1 MKKELKSMDAPI
13 LFHKPYMTGNE
24 IPYMLKVIQS
34 GKLNGD
40 GIFSQ
45 SCHEFLEKRFRA
57 SKVLLTTSCTA
68 ALEMAAILLDIQMG
82 DEIIL
87 PPFTFVSS
95 ANAFLLRGAKPVFVD
110 IRPDTL
116 NIDETRIESAVTAKT
131 KAIVPV
137 HYAGISAEMDAIRQ
151 IAQKHQLKVVEDAAQ
166 GVNAQYKNRFLGTI
180 GDIGAYSFHATKNV
194 TCGEGGAIVLNDEQY
209 CERAEILREKGTN
222 RKKFLRGEIDQYTWV
237 DMGSSFLIADLLA
250 AFLFAQ
256 LEQMEEITS
265 KRKKIYEAYA
275 DALRP
280 LEKKGIIRLPVI
292 PSECT
297 PNYHTFYILLET
309 GERRNWLIQK
319 LQEKKIFSTFHFIP
333 LHTSP
338 YGKKFGYRE
347 GDFPVSESLSKRLL
361 RLPFHLGLTPKEQE
375 KVIEEIYD
383 CLG

>member
-1 MKKELKSMDAPI
+1 
-13 LFHKPYMTGNE
+13 
-24 IPYMLKVIQS
+24 
-34 GKLNGD
+34 
-40 GIFSQ
+40 
-45 SCHEFLEKRFRA
+45 
-57 SKVLLTTSCTA
+57 
-68 ALEMAAILLDIQMG
+68 MAAILLDIQMG

-209 CERAEILREKGTN
+209 CERAEILWEKGTN

-361 RLPFHLGLTPKEQE
+361 RLPFHLGLTPIEQE